1 MIEAIAAILGLFSA
15 GIFVAHT
22 VDAYGAKGDPTR
34 DGSALQRT
42 RGALALTRRRDQR
55 TANAAE
61 AVQDGRAR
69 IPRPAIASRSFRI
82 QNTARRNSRPRRSV
96 AGQRCLRVSASCE
109 R

>member
-22 VDAYGAKGDPTR
+22 VDAYGARGDPTR
-34 DGSALQRT
+34 DGSALQST
-42 RGALALTRRRDQR
+42 RGAPALARRDQR

-69 IPRPAIASRSFRI
+69 IPRPATTSRSSRT
-82 QNTARRNSRPRRSV
+82 QNTTRRNSRPRRSL